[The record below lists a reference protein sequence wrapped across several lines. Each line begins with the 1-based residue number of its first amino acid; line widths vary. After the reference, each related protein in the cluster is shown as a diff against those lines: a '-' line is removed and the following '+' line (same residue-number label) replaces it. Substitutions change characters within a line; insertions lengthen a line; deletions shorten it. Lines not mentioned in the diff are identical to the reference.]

1 MEKII
6 RILMRRDEM
15 TRNEAE
21 ELVKDTMREVR
32 SAIEAGDYNLAEDLF
47 MGDLGLE
54 PDYLLYVL

>member
-15 TRNEAE
+15 TREEAT
-21 ELVKDTMREVR
+21 ELVNDTMREVR
-32 SAIEAGDYNLAEDLF
+32 SAIEAGDYSLAEDLF

>member
-15 TRNEAE
+15 TREEAT
-21 ELVKDTMREVR
+21 ELVKDTMREVKD
-32 SAIEAGDYNLAEDLF
+32 AIEAGDYSLAEDIF

>member
-15 TRNEAE
+15 THNEAE